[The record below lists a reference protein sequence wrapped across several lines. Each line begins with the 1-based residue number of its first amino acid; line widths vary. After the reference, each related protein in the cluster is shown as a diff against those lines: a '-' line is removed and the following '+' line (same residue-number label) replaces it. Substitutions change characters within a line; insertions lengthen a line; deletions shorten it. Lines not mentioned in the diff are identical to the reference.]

1 MQIEADDSVSL
12 LKAYPCDRI
21 SAHYKEGAR
30 GDTRSKHAEL
40 LLLLT
45 ARRL

>member
-21 SAHYKEGAR
+21 SAHSQEGTR
-30 GDTRSKHAEL
+30 GDTLYKSAEL

-45 ARRL
+45 ACTL